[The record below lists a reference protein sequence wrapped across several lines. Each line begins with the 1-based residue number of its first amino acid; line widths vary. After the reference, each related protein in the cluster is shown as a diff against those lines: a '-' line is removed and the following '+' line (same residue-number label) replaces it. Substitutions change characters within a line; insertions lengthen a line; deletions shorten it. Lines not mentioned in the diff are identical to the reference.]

1 MSNTNE
7 TLVARIDARFKQ
19 KLTRVES
26 ICGEL
31 TYLLDKEDLI
41 EVARALRDEPDFHF
55 EMLVDVCGVDYLT
68 YGSDEWTTQSAT
80 GSGYSRGVEREPVI
94 LDESD
99 TFDPERFAV
108 VYHLLSLKNNARLR
122 LRVFTGDANPPIVKS
137 VVDIWNSANWF
148 ERETFDLFGILF
160 EGHPDLRRIL
170 TDYGFIGHP
179 FRKDFPLIGNVEVT
193 YDPDKGRV
201 VYQPVTIEPRTLVPK
216 VIRDDVEHSA
226 ALSDEA
232 GDA

>member
-31 TYLLDKEDLI
+31 TYLLDKDDLI
-41 EVARALRDEPDFHF
+41 EVARTLRDEPDFHF

-94 LDESD
+94 LDEAD

-216 VIRDDVEHSA
+216 VIRDDGQYSA
-226 ALSDEA
+226 APSDEA